1 MTTKP
6 SHPIH
11 TRPSAWPV
19 VALAA
24 QLQNSRGESSPA
36 LNYLATVLG
45 RSVKIRSIPSEVLES
60 HGIFNESA
68 FLLVGRQ
75 RRVLWTSGG
84 NMEKASALGLV
95 YGADTAAIWGGFMQ
109 LTPAPRSAL
118 PTPTMEDH
126 R

>member
-24 QLQNSRGESSPA
+24 QLQNSRGETSPA
-36 LNYLATVLG
+36 LTYLSTVLG
-45 RSVKIRSIPSEVLES
+45 RSVKIKSVPAEVLES
-60 HGIFNESA
+60 HGIFNQSA

-84 NMEKASALGLV
+84 DLGKASALGRL
-95 YGADTAAIWGGFMQ
+95 YGAETAAIWGGFMHLNQ
-109 LTPAPRSAL
+109 APRGAF